1 MDFRWL
7 TPLRFLNVSGS
18 LGLLD
23 AHYDS
28 YPDGQATAMMPS
40 GSKQDLSGRTLSF
53 APKVTASLTPTVT
66 LPLGRYLLQT
76 AVDWLYQGDQY
87 RSEEH
92 TSELQSLMRISYAVF
107 CLKKKKRNSKNNTKT
122 HTATEYTQKTHNLT
136 TIQTVD

>member
-1 MDFRWL
+1 MFQPENVESWEAGIKSKWFDHSLDFNLGVFHSYFDNLQTLAIDGAFINVANAATAISQGVEMDFRWL

-28 YPDGQATAMMPS
+28 YPD
-40 GSKQDLSGRTLSF
+40 
-53 APKVTASLTPTVT
+53 
-66 LPLGRYLLQT
+66 
-76 AVDWLYQGDQY
+76 

-107 CLKKKKRNSKNNTKT
+107 CLKKKK
-122 HTATEYTQKTHNLT
+122 
-136 TIQTVD
+136 